1 MRYFSQK
8 EILIGVAA
16 ISWIGLLCWF
26 LIFSDKTFGDIGVNL
41 ITDILFAVFVVFFI
55 EYANK
60 KDRDARHR
68 SRQRAIAL
76 AVQHFYQRLV
86 RIIQAMVADGV
97 TLSPL
102 TSPPTCEMIIERA
115 ESFRSRTAVHSSI
128 SEQPVP
134 YAAYFICDF
143 RGSTT
148 ADVLP
153 VRTTNEWL
161 RHLATEVG
169 PLYRDVF
176 FLDAGFL
183 PDEVVVALSSLIDF
197 LFITMARDVFGTRP
211 IKMGFWPEEDL
222 HTATVHMTTLHKYF
236 APLLGYAL
244 DRGDGFLCDAV
255 LNAFIKKSREDRGT
269 P

>member
-8 EILIGVAA
+8 EILIGAA
-16 ISWIGLLCWF
+16 SILWVGLLSWF
-26 LIFSDKTFGDIGVNL
+26 FIFSDKTFGDIGVNL
-41 ITDILFAVFVVFFI
+41 ITDILFAIFVVFFI

-76 AVQHFYQRLV
+76 SVQHFYQRLV
-86 RIIQAMVADGV
+86 RMIQAMVADGV
-97 TLSPL
+97 ASSPL
-102 TSPPTCEMIIERA
+102 ASPPTREMIIKRA
-115 ESFRSRTAVHSSI
+115 ESFHSRTAVNSSI

-143 RGSTT
+143 KGSTT

-161 RHLATEVG
+161 RQLAAEVG
-169 PLYRDVF
+169 TLYRDVF

-183 PDEVVVALSSLIDF
+183 PDEVVDALTLLKDF
-197 LFITMARDVFGTRP
+197 HFVILARDVFGTWP
-211 IKMGFWPEEDL
+211 VKMGFWPEEDL
-222 HTATVHMTTLHKYF
+222 NTATVHLATLQRYF
-236 APLLGYAL
+236 SPLLGYAL
-244 DRGDGFLCDAV
+244 GPADGFLCDAV
-255 LNAFIKKSREDRGT
+255 LNALSKKSQARKTD
-269 P
+269 